1 MLFMYSVSHKAFAR
15 LGRLALGLLFIVTA
29 MTCQA
34 SFESSLRK
42 FYTSSKP
49 EAVREIKQLAK
60 KGDINAEAF
69 LGAMYGSGDGVVQDY
84 RAAIKWQ
91 TRAAKKGH
99 VQAQYNLA
107 VMYSRGMGVPQDLD
121 SAVKWFQAAADQ
133 GLPEAHMHL
142 GLFHE
147 KGWVLRK
154 CPYAASEEYYQ
165 AGEDFLA
172 RNDLKGARQA
182 ATAIRRILPKYYL
195 GQKLLTEIYM
205 YEK

>member
-1 MLFMYSVSHKAFAR
+1 MMIMNSVSRKAFAR
-15 LGRLALGLLFIVTA
+15 VSRLVLGLLIFVTA
-29 MTCQA
+29 VTCQA
-34 SFESSLRK
+34 SFETSLRK

-49 EAVREIKQLAK
+49 EAVREIKQLAE
-60 KGDINAEAF
+60 KGDVNAEAF
-69 LGAMYGSGDGVVQDY
+69 LGAMYGSGDGVAQDY

-91 TRAAKKGH
+91 TKAAKKGH
-99 VQAQYNLA
+99 VQAQYNLG
-107 VMYSRGMGVPQDLD
+107 VMYSRGMGVSQDLGM
-121 SAVKWFQAAADQ
+121 AVKWFQAAADQ

-165 AGEDFLA
+165 AGEDYLA

-182 ATAIRRILPKYYL
+182 AMAIRRILPKYYL

>member
-1 MLFMYSVSHKAFAR
+1 MFMYPVTRKAFAR
-15 LGRLALGLLFIVTA
+15 VSRLALGLLFIATA
-29 MTCQA
+29 MSCQA
-34 SFESSLRK
+34 SFEKSLRK

-49 EAVREIKQLAK
+49 EAVREIKQLAE

-69 LGAMYGSGDGVVQDY
+69 LGAMYGSGDGVAQDY
-84 RAAIKWQ
+84 RQAIKWQ
-91 TRAAKKGH
+91 TRAARKGH

-165 AGEDFLA
+165 AGEDYLQ

-182 ATAIRRILPKYYL
+182 AQEIRRLLPKYYL